1 MYFKDSGVT
10 EGMRWVRL
18 HRPREKILP
27 LLKEYENQGKLYI
40 DMNDTPV
47 LDLFAKTLLLG
58 SLDYP
63 LVISYNQQCHIG
75 TNVNY
80 LRAIIISYAFSRAEL

>member
-1 MYFKDSGVT
+1 
-10 EGMRWVRL
+10 MRS
-18 HRPREKILP
+18 HRIREKNLP
-27 LLKEYENQGKLYI
+27 FLKEYENQGKLYI

-58 SLDYP
+58 FLDYS
-63 LVISYNQQCHIG
+63 LVISNNQQCHIE

-80 LRAIIISYAFSRAEL
+80 LRAIIISIHLMLLYAFSRAEL